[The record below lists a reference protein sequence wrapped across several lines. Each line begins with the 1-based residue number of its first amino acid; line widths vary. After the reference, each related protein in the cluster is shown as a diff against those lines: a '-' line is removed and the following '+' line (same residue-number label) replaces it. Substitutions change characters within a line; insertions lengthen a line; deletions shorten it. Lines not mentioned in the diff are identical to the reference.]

1 MITINDYSHKK
12 NTGSFY
18 TPDYLSHFVV
28 RRAFH
33 SIKSQK
39 SGTKGINI
47 LEPSAG
53 DGSFVNAILKNFSIL
68 KQKELELNIVE
79 INKNELDKIRKIELP
94 SMVKAIYD
102 RADFLKKNFEHKFD
116 LIAGNPPYIKKNS
129 LSPEQQEL
137 SKRILIDFKVTN
149 PTPYNIWTSFLLSS
163 ILKLKEEGILALI
176 LPSEFLQVKF
186 AIELR
191 KIVMENFERL
201 EIFTFDDLL
210 FECEG
215 QKTIALFGYK
225 KSDSPGVFYCNIKDK
240 SELFDETFNLKQN
253 SKLISSSMKWT
264 HHFLSSSEIELL
276 NKVKD
281 RLQKIEDYSTV
292 SAGIVTA
299 ANDFF
304 IVNEKTTKKYNLKN
318 HTLRIIQKGFH
329 VNGGIRFLNE
339 DFKSLKITDTPC
351 YLINFNGKNVINRK
365 AIEYI
370 GIGEERQIHM
380 RFKCLQRKKWFQV
393 PNISTIPEGF
403 FFKRSHLYPKLL
415 KNDAKVFVTD
425 SGYKVNMKK
434 GFKIESLIYSFYNS
448 LTLTF
453 AELNGRTYGGGVLEL
468 TPNEFKRLPIPYF
481 RIEKGLFLEFA
492 DNFKKKSSI
501 EEILKKQDKIILG
514 TLLNLNEEEITK
526 IQLIR
531 SKLIRNRLKI
541 KRNNQKL
548 VLD

>member
-1 MITINDYSHKK
+1 MDLAAYSKK
-12 NTGSFY
+12 KTTGSFY
-18 TPDYLSHFVV
+18 TPDYLSHFVIKRV
-28 RRAFH
+28 FNA
-33 SIKSQK
+33 IKSQESDSK
-39 SGTKGINI
+39 RINI

-53 DGSFVNAILKNFSIL
+53 DGSFIDAISKNFSIL
-68 KQKELELNIVE
+68 KPKELELNIVE
-79 INKNELDKIRKIELP
+79 INKNELEKIKNIELP
-94 SMVKAIYD
+94 NKVKAIYN
-102 RADFLKKNFEHKFD
+102 RADFLKKHFEHKFD

-129 LSPEQQEL
+129 LSVEQQEL
-137 SKRILIDFKVTN
+137 SKKILIDFKVKN

-163 ILKLKEEGILALI
+163 ILKLKERGILALI

-225 KSDSPGVFYCNIKDK
+225 KSKSTGIFYCNIKDK
-240 SELFDETFNLKQN
+240 SELSSETFNLKQN

-264 HHFLSSSEIELL
+264 HHFLSTSEINLL
-276 NKVKD
+276 NKLKA
-281 RLQKIEDYSTV
+281 RLQLIEDYSDV
-292 SAGIVTA
+292 NAGIVTA

-304 IVNEKTTKKYNLKN
+304 IVNEKTTKEYNLKSY
-318 HTLRIIQKGFH
+318 TLRIIQKGFY

-339 DFKSLKITDTPC
+339 DFKFLKMNNIPC
-351 YLINFNGKNVINRK
+351 YLINFNGKNTINKK

-370 GIGEERQIHM
+370 EIGKKREINN
-380 RFKCLQRKKWFQV
+380 RFKCLQRKTWFQV
-393 PNISTIPEGF
+393 PNISIASEGF

-415 KNDAKVFVTD
+415 KNDAKVLVTD
-425 SGYKVNMKK
+425 SGYRVNMKK
-434 GFKIESLIYSFYNS
+434 GYRIESLIYSFYNS

-481 RIEKGLFLEFA
+481 EIEKRLFLEFA
-492 DNFKKKSSI
+492 DKFKKKSSI
-501 EEILKKQDKIILG
+501 IEILNEQDKIILG
-514 TLLNLNEEEITK
+514 SILGLSENEIMK
-526 IQLIR
+526 IKMIR
-531 SKLIRNRLKI
+531 SKLIKNRLKI
-541 KRNNQKL
+541 L
-548 VLD
+548 V